1 VTAPDPSL
9 PDMRGPDMRGP
20 DMRGPDMRGKVVL
33 ITGASRGIGLGVAR
47 GFAAAGADLHLLAED
62 DAVLPAAH
70 RLGAAG
76 HVADIARNEALVAVM
91 AGIGRLDVLINNAGL
106 ERLTP
111 LDDAGSANEATFR
124 RILEVNVVGT
134 FLATRAALPHLGAG
148 ARIIN
153 TASVWGRVA
162 EPLFGAYVASKH
174 AIIGLTKTWA
184 RELGPRGIA
193 VNAVAPGWVRT
204 ESAMRSLGRMAADA
218 GRPEA
223 EMLADILAGQ
233 ALPGLMEPDDMIGP
247 YLFLASD
254 LARTVTGQTL
264 GADRGEAPW

>member
-1 VTAPDPSL
+1 
-9 PDMRGPDMRGP
+9 M
-20 DMRGPDMRGKVVL
+20 
-33 ITGASRGIGLGVAR
+33 
-47 GFAAAGADLHLLAED
+47 
-62 DAVLPAAH
+62 
-70 RLGAAG
+70 
-76 HVADIARNEALVAVM
+76 
-91 AGIGRLDVLINNAGL
+91 
-106 ERLTP
+106 
-111 LDDAGSANEATFR
+111 
-124 RILEVNVVGT
+124 
-134 FLATRAALPHLGAG
+134 
-148 ARIIN
+148 
-153 TASVWGRVA
+153 
-162 EPLFGAYVASKH
+162 FGAYVASKH

-218 GRPEA
+218 GRSES